1 MSVHF
6 LFYIITIY
14 KTYNNVNVCWNIHK
28 KYVS

>member
-1 MSVHF
+1 MHF

-14 KTYNNVNVCWNIHK
+14 KSYNNVNVCWGIHK